1 MKGVALDYLNN
12 NKIVREI
19 NPLYKFYSYLSED
32 INHDAPD
39 THANMMNLYQN
50 LMDKY
55 MIKPKLQLFGRK
67 NMVVWSNK
75 AVH

>member
-32 INHDAPD
+32 INQDAPD

-55 MIKPKLQLFGRK
+55 MIKSKLQLFGRK
-67 NMVVWSNK
+67 NMVV
-75 AVH
+75 